1 MPPFEDYDVRAPI
14 ITRSYDV
21 KDGCTVEDI
30 HNVSVEL
37 ITDILSEV
45 VKHQEGEV
53 VDGDRLEDLVVDE
66 EEEDPDYVQDSDVTE
81 DSLEFKSETGLE
93 IGADLVNG
101 EAEIDDLDYS
111 LESDVTEDSLEFKSL
126 IDFEEEVGYLNYFIS
141 QNDFASLVTKSCSD
155 LIDKENVGWTYVNRV
170 QEYLASFGAT
180 QLGIRLVDT
189 GLSVVEAPIS
199 LFSSC
204 LSGSVKSSRRHL
216 RAVRRAGTKLNGSS
230 CKTSSFLVHV
240 ADVFKVNT
248 LLGGILGIK
257 LADRVNKRQYLE
269 DFESDPEYVAS
280 SDESEDSLEYRSDV
294 EFAFK
299 EDLTEVESE
308 GESETDDEL

>member
-1 MPPFEDYDVRAPI
+1 
-14 ITRSYDV
+14 
-21 KDGCTVEDI
+21 
-30 HNVSVEL
+30 
-37 ITDILSEV
+37 LSEV

-81 DSLEFKSETGLE
+81 DSLEFKSETGFE

-101 EAEIDDLDYS
+101 EDEIDDLDYS
-111 LESDVTEDSLEFKSL
+111 LESDVTVTEDSLEFKSL
-126 IDFEEEVGYLNYFIS
+126 TDYEEEVGYLNYFIS
-141 QNDFASLVTKSCSD
+141 QNDFASIVTKSCSD
-155 LIDKENVGWTYVNRV
+155 LIDKENVGWTYGNRV

-199 LFSSC
+199 LFSSWM
-204 LSGSVKSSRRHL
+204 SGSVKSSRRHL

-308 GESETDDEL
+308 GESGSEVGTKTTDDEL